1 LNEVLA
7 EKAALTLGL
16 RLYRKS
22 RKGSGAAFG
31 PGRQAAVTTDLPT
44 KTKAKFKLCLLDCL
58 TALS

>member
-7 EKAALTLGL
+7 EKAATNLGL

-44 KTKAKFKLCLLDCL
+44 KTKAKFKLSFPDCL